1 MSDKHNIFISHYGH
15 DDDHVQSLKSRLK
28 DSGYDVRNYS
38 IDSTKHNNQKKPTD
52 KEVREILDTRIK
64 NSGTFI
70 CLIGPETHKRKWVN
84 YEIRKA
90 YLEGKRI
97 IGVYVHGCKDNVE
110 LPETYKRYGGPLIG
124 WNSVDKIGGIISG
137 ENTPYENPNSTSAT
151 PIHSVTRIPC

>member
-1 MSDKHNIFISHYGH
+1 MSVKHNIFISHYGL

-52 KEVREILDTRIK
+52 KEVREIIDTRIK

-97 IGVYVHGCKDNVE
+97 IGVYVHGCKDSVE
-110 LPETYKRYGGPLIG
+110 LPETYKKYGGPLIG

-137 ENTPYENPNSTSAT
+137 ENIPYENPDGSLA
-151 PIHSVTRIPC
+151 